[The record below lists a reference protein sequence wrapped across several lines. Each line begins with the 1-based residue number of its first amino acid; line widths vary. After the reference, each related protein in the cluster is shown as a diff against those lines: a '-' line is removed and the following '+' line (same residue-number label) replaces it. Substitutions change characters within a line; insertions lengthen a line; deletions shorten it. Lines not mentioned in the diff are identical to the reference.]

1 MKEENMRKTNRS
13 FLLVSRPKGEPTPEN
28 FKLVEEEIPQIT
40 DGELLVQT
48 IYLSVDPY
56 MRGRMRGVQT
66 YTSPFELNQVLTGG
80 VVGKVIESK
89 HRQFS
94 VGDIVEGRLGWSD
107 YSVSNGKGIRKV
119 DPSLA
124 PISTALGVAGM
135 PGLTAYFGLLDIGKP
150 KKGETVVVSAASGAV
165 GSVVGQI
172 AKLQGCRVVGIA
184 GSEAK
189 NEYLEKELGFDATI
203 NYKKEDVKEALKKV
217 CPDGID
223 VYFDNVGGEISDAV
237 MHYLNFHAR
246 IIICGVIS
254 EYNKEEVQ
262 YGPRVHTFLLHR
274 KALMK
279 AFIVGDYYERFPEG
293 YKQLGNWIKEG
304 KLKYRETITDGLENT
319 PDAFIGLL
327 RGENFGKQLVR
338 VLVDE

>member
-1 MKEENMRKTNRS
+1 MKEEKMRKTNRS
-13 FLLVSRPKGEPTPEN
+13 FLLVSRPKGEPTKDN
-28 FKLVEEEIPQIT
+28 FKLIEEEIPKIQ
-40 DGELLVQT
+40 DGEMLIQT

-56 MRGRMRGVQT
+56 MRGRMRGVKT
-66 YTSPFELNQVLTGG
+66 YTSPFELNEVLTGG

-89 HRQFS
+89 HSQFS

-119 DPSLA
+119 DPNLA

-172 AKLQGCRVVGIA
+172 AKLKGCRVVGIA
-184 GSEAK
+184 GSKAK

-203 NYKKEDVKEALKKV
+203 NYKEEDVKEALKKA

-223 VYFDNVGGEISDAV
+223 IYFDNVGGEISDAV
-237 MHYLNFHAR
+237 MHYLNFQAR

-254 EYNKEEVQ
+254 EYNKEEVS

-274 KALMK
+274 SALMK
-279 AFIVGDYYERFPEG
+279 AFIVRDYAERFSEG
-293 YKQLGNWIKEG
+293 YEQLGEWIKEG
-304 KLKYRETITDGLENT
+304 KLKYRETITDGLENA